1 MPATLPPPARA
12 PRPPTPAARVVPVV
26 LAQHAEEAAML
37 RHVRTQLV
45 RGPHAGLLQ
54 LGRLDERIAA
64 HLDGLQVAGEAGL
77 ALCKAALE
85 RPGAGEVFALAWLSL
100 ALRDRGAWQQV
111 LALAPALP
119 EAWKGLS
126 SALGWVSATHLQGVV
141 RELLVS
147 PDKAHQALG
156 ITACRLHRVDP
167 GAVLP
172 TALVDPDAVLRAAAL
187 RSAGELGRVDLLEP
201 VRRAIADDHPDVVFW
216 AARSACLLGER
227 KASAAVLSVA
237 ATAAQ
242 SSEDSVNLAMVPLLV
257 AAPAEEA
264 QAWVRQLFSATPSAA
279 GQPGDPRLQT
289 RRHIRQQLRA
299 VGLLGDAR
307 LVPWLIERM
316 GDPPLARLAG
326 EAFCWITGAD
336 LAAMDLETLDPPPDP
351 ERDAREADEANP
363 DSDAGIELDADR
375 DLPWP
380 DPAKVAAWWQST
392 SATPTFQ
399 AGLAGQ
405 TRLFAGEP
413 PSLAQ
418 AHRVLRDG
426 TQRLRAIA
434 AVWERVLA
442 PGQPLFAI
450 AAPARR
456 QQRWLR
462 EKG

>member
-1 MPATLPPPARA
+1 MPATHPSAARRPARRPPP
-12 PRPPTPAARVVPVV
+12 VVQAV
-26 LAQHAEEAAML
+26 LAQHAEEAALL

-45 RGPHAGLLQ
+45 RGPHVGLLQ

-77 ALCKAALE
+77 SFCKAALE
-85 RPGAGEVFALAWLSL
+85 RPGAGEVFALGWLSL
-100 ALRDRGAWQQV
+100 ALRDRAAWQQV
-111 LALAPALP
+111 LALAPAVP
-119 EAWKGLS
+119 DAWKGLS
-126 SALGWVSATHLQGVV
+126 SALGWVSATQLQGVV

-147 PDKAHQALG
+147 PDKAQQALG

-167 GAVLP
+167 GAVLA
-172 TALVDPDAVLRAAAL
+172 TALADADARLRAAAL
-187 RSAGELGRVDLLEP
+187 RAAGELGRLDLLDA

-237 ATAAQ
+237 ALAAQ
-242 SSEDSVNLAMVPLLV
+242 SSEDSVNLAMVPLLL
-257 AAPAEEA
+257 AAPGDEA
-264 QAWVRQLFSATPSAA
+264 QAWVRQLFSA
-279 GQPGDPRLQT
+279 QPGDP

-316 GDPPLARLAG
+316 ADPALARLAG

-336 LAAMDLETLDPPPDP
+336 LAAMDLETLDPPQDLN
-351 ERDAREADEANP
+351 RDAREAEEANP
-363 DSDAGIELDADR
+363 DSDAGIELDTDR

-380 DPAKVAAWWQST
+380 NPVKVAAWWQGA
-392 SATPTFQ
+392 SAAPTFQ
-399 AGLAGQ
+399 AGLAGK

-413 PSLAQ
+413 PSLMQ
-418 AHRVLRDG
+418 AHRVLREG
-426 TQRLRAIA
+426 TQRLRAMA
-434 AVWERVLA
+434 AVWERVLQ
-442 PGQPLFAI
+442 PGKPLFAV

-456 QQRWLR
+456 QLRWLR
-462 EKG
+462 DGG

>member
-1 MPATLPPPARA
+1 
-12 PRPPTPAARVVPVV
+12 
-26 LAQHAEEAAML
+26 LAQHAEEAALL

-45 RGPHAGLLQ
+45 RGPHVGLLQ

-64 HLDGLQVAGEAGL
+64 HLDGLEVAGEAGL
-77 ALCKAALE
+77 SVCKAALE
-85 RPGAGEVFALAWLSL
+85 RLGAGEVFALGWLSL
-100 ALRDRGAWQQV
+100 ALRNRAAWQQV
-111 LALAPALP
+111 LALAPAVP

-126 SALGWVSATHLQGVV
+126 SALGWVSATQLQGVV

-147 PDKAHQALG
+147 PDKAQQALG

-167 GAVLP
+167 GAVLA
-172 TALVDPDAVLRAAAL
+172 TALADADARLRAAAL
-187 RSAGELGRVDLLEP
+187 RAAGELGRVDLLDA

-237 ATAAQ
+237 ALAAQ
-242 SSEDSVNLAMVPLLV
+242 SSEDSVNLAMVPLLL

-264 QAWVRQLFSATPSAA
+264 QAWVRQLFSASVAPTATSAA
-279 GQPGDPRLQT
+279 QPSDP
-289 RRHIRQQLRA
+289 RRHIRRQLRA

-316 GDPPLARLAG
+316 GDPALARLAG

-336 LAAMDLETLDPPPDP
+336 LAAMDLETLEPPQGP
-351 ERDAREADEANP
+351 ERQAREADEANP
-363 DSDAGIELDADR
+363 DSDVGIELDTDR

-380 DPAKVAAWWQST
+380 DPAKVAAWWQGA
-392 SATPTFQ
+392 SAAPTFQ
-399 AGLAGQ
+399 VGLAGK

-418 AHRVLRDG
+418 SQRVLREG
-426 TQRLRAIA
+426 TQRLRAMA
-434 AVWERVLA
+434 AVWERVLQ
-442 PGQPLFAI
+442 PGKPLFAV

-462 EKG
+462 ERAFGN